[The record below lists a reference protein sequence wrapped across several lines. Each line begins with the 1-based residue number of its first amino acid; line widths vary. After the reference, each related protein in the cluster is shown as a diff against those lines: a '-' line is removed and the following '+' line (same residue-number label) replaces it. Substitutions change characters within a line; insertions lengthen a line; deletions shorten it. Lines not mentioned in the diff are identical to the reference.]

1 VQPSGT
7 VRVATFN
14 RNGYLVTDTT
24 DEGGPGF
31 TQVIY
36 ARDDRT
42 NLADRVTVRCAKRGQ
57 LVEAF
62 GIVGPFEHPD
72 TVRGRVIA
80 ENCR

>member
-1 VQPSGT
+1 
-7 VRVATFN
+7 
-14 RNGYLVTDTT
+14 
-24 DEGGPGF
+24 
-31 TQVIY
+31 VIY